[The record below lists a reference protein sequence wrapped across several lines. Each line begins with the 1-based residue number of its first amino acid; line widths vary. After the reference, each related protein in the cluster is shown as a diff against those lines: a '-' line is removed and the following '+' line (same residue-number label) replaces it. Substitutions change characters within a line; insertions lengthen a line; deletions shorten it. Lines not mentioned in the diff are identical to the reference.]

1 MKTACTPSQVM
12 RDGLEVNQQGH
23 AGRHEHASSKSP
35 EIFQEGFFEAP
46 ASAAIAE
53 QTPNTRIPNEA
64 LICFITGMDFVITLR
79 FDNEV
84 RKRRWQEC
92 SVLNESGSVLFIKCD
107 HKGLFFCSRLRGCVC
122 FRRQCANK

>member
-1 MKTACTPSQVM
+1 MKTGCTPSEVT
-12 RDGLEVNQQGH
+12 RDGLEVTQQGH
-23 AGRHEHASSKSP
+23 AGRQAPDTAKSH
-35 EIFQEGFFEAP
+35 EIFQDSVFEAP
-46 ASAAIAE
+46 APAAIAE

-92 SVLNESGSVLFIKCD
+92 SVLNESGSVLF
-107 HKGLFFCSRLRGCVC
+107 
-122 FRRQCANK
+122 